1 MTQHQPNR
9 MHERT
14 HAILVTPTTR
24 NSFGNQDCICVIRI
38 QKQPNKTHLA
48 LRPPCPCTSST
59 HHRSG
64 SPSAR
69 CGCAHRPQC
78 TAPSCLPIA
87 VGLALASSLTIRL
100 RPPARTTAPPHRTH
114 PQPNRRV
121 AWREHDALPSP
132 VSRTPYTYY
141 RRIKASVFT

>member
-1 MTQHQPNR
+1 LTQHQPNR

-64 SPSAR
+64 SPSACALR
-69 CGCAHRPQC
+69 LRPQATVHSSFLSAHRRRPGPGLLLDHPPP
-78 TAPSCLPIA
+78 PSCPDH
-87 VGLALASSLTIRL
+87 GTTTPNPSPTKPTRRLARARRASFSSLTHAVYVL
-100 RPPARTTAPPHRTH
+100 
-114 PQPNRRV
+114 QEN
-121 AWREHDALPSP
+121 
-132 VSRTPYTYY
+132 
-141 RRIKASVFT
+141 